1 MSLTGKQV
9 RELQSLYE
17 SVYAEKPEKE
27 DVILTQE
34 EFDQLCL
41 VILQEAFESSG
52 VEIFEGRRKLTM
64 LDKGYK
70 HIVKPAIDY
79 VKKNKFQLGATAGL
93 TGAGTYDGGV
103 NVKHL
108 GAIVKNARDF
118 IGGTRQMVNK
128 NTEGAGMLQVD
139 KKTGNIDST
148 KKEKNI
154 KRIQDKYRE
163 SFEFDAFNLHIV
175 EDAKSLE
182 DLKKELNK
190 QKNNK
195 NGNTNI
201 NTNIKDTPKT
211 DTPKVD
217 TPKTDTPKTDT
228 PKVDTPKTDT
238 PKTDTPKTDT
248 PKTDT
253 PKTDTPK
260 VDTSKVDTSKEIESS
275 EAEFKANEGDKFNKY
290 QKDKIKKERDQK
302 RHDDAKKKDK
312 LLSTHIPIVSKTKLG
327 STVRPV
333 KPGSARDK
341 MIAKNEL
348 RHGSDHV
355 VKLRNKNADFQRY
368 KKGEISKA
376 DFIAAYPNSQTAKKE
391 KMKKLNMSYEPYHIV
406 LGYVLSEGHADT
418 VEEAHYIMTQMDGET
433 IQEIVALDEGVVANT
448 ARLAGALTLGG
459 LGLKA
464 IKDMQGNKNKM
475 DKGGKFTPGSTMDNI
490 QKKNQ
495 MLKNFTNN

>member
-1 MSLTGKQV
+1 
-9 RELQSLYE
+9 
-17 SVYAEKPEKE
+17 
-27 DVILTQE
+27 
-34 EFDQLCL
+34 
-41 VILQEAFESSG
+41 
-52 VEIFEGRRKLTM
+52 
-64 LDKGYK
+64 
-70 HIVKPAIDY
+70 
-79 VKKNKFQLGATAGL
+79 
-93 TGAGTYDGGV
+93 
-103 NVKHL
+103 
-108 GAIVKNARDF
+108 
-118 IGGTRQMVNK
+118 
-128 NTEGAGMLQVD
+128 VD
-139 KKTGNIDST
+139 KKTGEIDST
-148 KKEKNI
+148 KTTKNV

-163 SFEFDAFNLHIV
+163 SFEFDTFNLHIV
-175 EDAKSLE
+175 ENYADLE

-195 NGNTNI
+195 KDNTNI
-201 NTNIKDTPKT
+201 NTNIKDNTPKT

-260 VDTSKVDTSKEIESS
+260 VDSSKVDTSKEIESS

-290 QKDKIKKERDQK
+290 HKDKIKKEKDQK

-348 RHGSDHV
+348 RHGSDHIV
-355 VKLRNKNADFQRY
+355 GLRNMNADFQRM

-376 DFIAAYPNSQTAKKE
+376 DFIKAYPKSQTAKKA
-391 KMKKLNMSYEPYHIV
+391 KMKKLNMSYEPYDLV
-406 LGYVLSEGHADT
+406 LDYVLSEGHANT
-418 VEEAHYIMTQMDGET
+418 VEEAHYVMMQMSQDT
-433 IQEIVALDEGVVANT
+433 IQTIISEYENV
-448 ARLAGALTLGG
+448 
-459 LGLKA
+459 
-464 IKDMQGNKNKM
+464 
-475 DKGGKFTPGSTMDNI
+475 
-490 QKKNQ
+490 
-495 MLKNFTNN
+495 